1 MKNKIA
7 LSVRFPQDLYERL
20 KDVAEQNW
28 RSLNAE
34 ILAAIE
40 DHIRRNTNKKEE

>member
-20 KDVAEQNW
+20 KAVAEQNW

-40 DHIRRNTNKKEE
+40 DHIRRNTEAKEE

>member
-1 MKNKIA
+1 MKNKVA
-7 LSVRFPQDLYERL
+7 LSVRFPQDLCERL

-40 DHIRRNTNKKEE
+40 DHIRRNTNEKEE